1 MTPSRWI
8 LLLVISLLSYPLA
21 AQELTPERPA
31 DPLPSGYQSRLH
43 FFQPTAGLIPVG
55 TRAAAGMQEA
65 GELETK
71 SPFLASLYSLV
82 LPGMG
87 ELYAGG
93 FSSGKYFLI
102 ADGVLWLTLVA
113 FELHGN
119 ALRDDARAYSVA
131 LAGVNP
137 AGKDDQ
143 FFVDVGNFMNIDEYN
158 QKKLRDRQLDRV
170 YDAAAGYAWSW
181 TTEAARMTYRDQR
194 VSSENM
200 YNNKKFVV
208 AALVV
213 NRVASAINAARA
225 AVSHNNA
232 LEQAMRDV
240 EFSASLMGGL
250 SNPHGILLSVKKGL

>member
-1 MTPSRWI
+1 MAPSRWI
-8 LLLVISLLSYPLA
+8 LLLVFILLSSPLA
-21 AQELTPERPA
+21 AQDLAAERPV
-31 DPLPSGYQSRLH
+31 PSAYQSKLH
-43 FFQPTAGLIPVG
+43 FFHSRSNTIPVG
-55 TRAAAGMQEA
+55 NPAAPGM
-65 GELETK
+65 LETGDPDRK

-87 ELYAGG
+87 ELYADG

-102 ADGVLWLTLVA
+102 ADGVLWLTLLA

-131 LAGVNP
+131 AAGVNP

-143 FFVDVGNFMNIDEYN
+143 FFVDVGNFMNTDDYN
-158 QKKLRDRQLDRV
+158 QKKLRDRNPSRL
-170 YDAAAGYAWSW
+170 YDATAGYAWNW
-181 TTEAARMTYRDQR
+181 TTEADRMTYRDQR
-194 VSSENM
+194 VTSENM
-200 YNNKKFVV
+200 YNNKKFVI

-225 AVSHNNA
+225 AVSYNNA
-232 LEQAMRDV
+232 LEQAMKDV

>member
-1 MTPSRWI
+1 MMPSRWI
-8 LLLVISLLSYPLA
+8 LFLILPFLSSPLA
-21 AQELTPERPA
+21 AQRLTADRPA
-31 DPLPSGYQSRLH
+31 PLISSAHQTKLH
-43 FFQPTAGLIPVG
+43 LFSPGAPITAGLH
-55 TRAAAGMQEA
+55 AALPGLPE
-65 GELETK
+65 GGDLERR

-93 FSSGKYFLI
+93 FSSGKYFLV
-102 ADGVLWLTLVA
+102 ADGVLWLTLLA
-113 FELHGN
+113 FELQGN

-131 LAGVNP
+131 MAGVNP

-143 FFVDVGNFMNIDEYN
+143 FYVDVGNFMTIDDYN
-158 QKKLRDRQLDRV
+158 QKKLRDRQPEKL
-170 YDAAAGYAWSW
+170 YDATAGYAWSW
-181 TTEAARMTYRDQR
+181 SADIDRMAYRDQR
-194 VSSENM
+194 LASENM

-232 LEQAMRDV
+232 LEQVMKDV

-250 SNPHGILLSVKKGL
+250 SRPHGILLSVKKGL